1 MQFLMEFL
9 LLNAILREQFFK
21 ADAVFN
27 MLMIFF
33 WSIWDKYFSVRLQVV
48 TIVFSFSVFFLFCG
62 RCSSRVFV
70 NMSFGSIL
78 NLEYPKLVLWNLN
91 IH

>member
-27 MLMIFF
+27 MLIFF

-48 TIVFSFSVFFLFCG
+48 TIVFSFSGFFF
-62 RCSSRVFV
+62 
-70 NMSFGSIL
+70 IL
-78 NLEYPKLVLWNLN
+78 W
-91 IH
+91 

>member
-48 TIVFSFSVFFLFCG
+48 TIVFSFSVFFYFVVGVPHGFLLTCLLGAFSIWNILSLFYE
-62 RCSSRVFV
+62 
-70 NMSFGSIL
+70 I
-78 NLEYPKLVLWNLN
+78 
-91 IH
+91 